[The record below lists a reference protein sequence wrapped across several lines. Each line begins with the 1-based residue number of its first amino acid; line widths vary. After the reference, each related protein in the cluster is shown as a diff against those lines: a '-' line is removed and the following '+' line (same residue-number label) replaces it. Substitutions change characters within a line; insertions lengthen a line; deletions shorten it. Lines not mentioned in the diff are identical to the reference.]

1 MVEKALLSSKTIS
14 TAGTLF
20 FNAVIDLW
28 VVQIFGSAKILGNT
42 MAFTTLAAAI
52 CSFIGG
58 YLADSTFRLRVLI
71 MINAASSLVCGIAF
85 LEQKQLIGKP
95 LTVYL
100 LVFLLNIGSYLSSP
114 LFKTITSISVEKTR
128 IVAFNRSITFASQLC
143 TVLIP
148 PAATWLFA
156 KKIIGLEGALL
167 LNGLS
172 FVLCALLMVGLRK
185 ADGVKTA
192 GNSNGYLGTIKLIK
206 NSGPLLFMALSG
218 FILNFFLSGINVW
231 LPYFTTKILHN
242 ASAYGVA
249 ISCQAVGGIIG
260 ALSTKKIKLDSSLR
274 VDRLGLVISCGLL
287 MAMLFAISAPALILA
302 MFFLAAIITRYNI
315 ALQSL
320 IQTHV
325 EQKYI
330 GKTFSTTYLI
340 ANLALPIASFLFG
353 HLLDFSW
360 KWLLVVVALG
370 LSSMNLLW
378 IIMKKR
384 IIIRNIE

>member
-1 MVEKALLSSKTIS
+1 MEKVLLSSKTIS

-58 YLADSTFRLRVLI
+58 YLADSSFRLRVLI

-156 KKIIGLEGALL
+156 KKIISLEGALL

-172 FVLCALLMVGLRK
+172 FVLCSLLMVGLRK

-192 GNSNGYLGTIKLIK
+192 GNSNGYLGTIKLIN

-242 ASAYGVA
+242 ASVYGVA

-260 ALSTKKIKLDSSLR
+260 ALSIKKIKLDTSLR
-274 VDRLGLVISCGLL
+274 VERLGLVISCGLL
-287 MAMLFAISAPALILA
+287 MAMLFAISAPSLILA

-353 HLLDFSW
+353 QLLNFSW

>member
-1 MVEKALLSSKTIS
+1 MEKALLSSKTIS

-58 YLADSTFRLRVLI
+58 YLADSSCRLRVLI
-71 MINAASSLVCGIAF
+71 MINAVSSLVCGIAF

-100 LVFLLNIGSYLSSP
+100 LVFFLNIGSYLSSP

-192 GNSNGYLGTIKLIK
+192 GNSNGYLGTIKLIN

-242 ASAYGVA
+242 ASVYGVA

-260 ALSTKKIKLDSSLR
+260 ALSIKKIKLDTSLR
-274 VDRLGLVISCGLL
+274 VERLGLVISCGLIML
-287 MAMLFAISAPALILA
+287 LLFAVSAPALILA

-378 IIMKKR
+378 IIMKNR
-384 IIIRNIE
+384 IIIKNIE

>member
-1 MVEKALLSSKTIS
+1 MVEKVLLSSKTIS

-42 MAFTTLAAAI
+42 MAFTTLAAAL

-58 YLADSTFRLRVLI
+58 YLADSSCRLRVLI
-71 MINAASSLVCGIAF
+71 MINAVSSLVCGIAF

-192 GNSNGYLGTIKLIK
+192 GNSNGYLGTIKLIN

-242 ASAYGVA
+242 ASVYGVA

-260 ALSTKKIKLDSSLR
+260 ALSIKKIKLDTSLR
-274 VDRLGLVISCGLL
+274 VERLGLVISCGLL
-287 MAMLFAISAPALILA
+287 MAMLFAISAPSLILA

-353 HLLDFSW
+353 HLLNFSW
-360 KWLLVVVALG
+360 QWLLVVVALG

>member
-1 MVEKALLSSKTIS
+1 MEKALLSSKTIS

-58 YLADSTFRLRVLI
+58 YLADSSFRLRVLI

-260 ALSTKKIKLDSSLR
+260 ALSIKKIKLDTSLR
-274 VDRLGLVISCGLL
+274 VERLGLVISCVLL

-320 IQTHV
+320 IQTNV

-370 LSSMNLLW
+370 LLSMNLLW

>member
-1 MVEKALLSSKTIS
+1 MEKVLLSSKTIS

-58 YLADSTFRLRVLI
+58 YLADSSCRLRVLI
-71 MINAASSLVCGIAF
+71 MINSVSSLVCGIAF

-156 KKIIGLEGALL
+156 KKIISLEGALL

-192 GNSNGYLGTIKLIK
+192 GNSNGYLGTIKLIN

-242 ASAYGVA
+242 ASVYGVA

-260 ALSTKKIKLDSSLR
+260 ALSIKKIKLDTSLR
-274 VDRLGLVISCGLL
+274 VERLGLVISCGLIMVL
-287 MAMLFAISAPALILA
+287 LFAVSAPALILA

-378 IIMKKR
+378 IIMKNR
-384 IIIRNIE
+384 IIIKNIE

>member
-1 MVEKALLSSKTIS
+1 MEKVLLSSKTIS

-58 YLADSTFRLRVLI
+58 YLADSSCRLRVLI
-71 MINAASSLVCGIAF
+71 MINAVSSLVCGIAF

-156 KKIIGLEGALL
+156 KKIISLEGALL
-167 LNGLS
+167 LNVLS
-172 FVLCALLMVGLRK
+172 FVLCSFIRSFQ
-185 ADGVKTA
+185 
-192 GNSNGYLGTIKLIK
+192 NS
-206 NSGPLLFMALSG
+206 P
-218 FILNFFLSGINVW
+218 
-231 LPYFTTKILHN
+231 TT
-242 ASAYGVA
+242 
-249 ISCQAVGGIIG
+249 
-260 ALSTKKIKLDSSLR
+260 R
-274 VDRLGLVISCGLL
+274 
-287 MAMLFAISAPALILA
+287 
-302 MFFLAAIITRYNI
+302 
-315 ALQSL
+315 
-320 IQTHV
+320 
-325 EQKYI
+325 
-330 GKTFSTTYLI
+330 
-340 ANLALPIASFLFG
+340 
-353 HLLDFSW
+353 
-360 KWLLVVVALG
+360 
-370 LSSMNLLW
+370 
-378 IIMKKR
+378 
-384 IIIRNIE
+384 

>member
-1 MVEKALLSSKTIS
+1 MYCFLRSFIQYDIIFSKYYSINKLFIDCKISKKWYNCESIINLKRFFVLEGDMVEKTLLSSKTIS

-28 VVQIFGSAKILGNT
+28 VVQIFGSARILGNT

-58 YLADSTFRLRVLI
+58 YLADSSFRLRVLI

-156 KKIIGLEGALL
+156 KKIIGL
-167 LNGLS
+167 
-172 FVLCALLMVGLRK
+172 
-185 ADGVKTA
+185 
-192 GNSNGYLGTIKLIK
+192 
-206 NSGPLLFMALSG
+206 
-218 FILNFFLSGINVW
+218 
-231 LPYFTTKILHN
+231 
-242 ASAYGVA
+242 
-249 ISCQAVGGIIG
+249 
-260 ALSTKKIKLDSSLR
+260 
-274 VDRLGLVISCGLL
+274 
-287 MAMLFAISAPALILA
+287 
-302 MFFLAAIITRYNI
+302 
-315 ALQSL
+315 
-320 IQTHV
+320 
-325 EQKYI
+325 
-330 GKTFSTTYLI
+330 
-340 ANLALPIASFLFG
+340 
-353 HLLDFSW
+353 
-360 KWLLVVVALG
+360 
-370 LSSMNLLW
+370 
-378 IIMKKR
+378 
-384 IIIRNIE
+384 

>member
-1 MVEKALLSSKTIS
+1 MVEKVLLSSKTIS

-28 VVQIFGSAKILGNT
+28 VVHIFGSAKILGNT

-58 YLADSTFRLRVLI
+58 YLADSSCRLRVLI
-71 MINAASSLVCGIAF
+71 MINAVSSLVCGIAF

-206 NSGPLLFMALSG
+206 NSGPMLFMALSG

-260 ALSTKKIKLDSSLR
+260 ALSIKKIKLDTSLR
-274 VDRLGLVISCGLL
+274 VERLGLVISCGLL
-287 MAMLFAISAPALILA
+287 MAMLFAVSAPSLILA

-370 LSSMNLLW
+370 LSSINLLW
-378 IIMKKR
+378 IIMKNR
-384 IIIRNIE
+384 IIIKNIE

>member
-1 MVEKALLSSKTIS
+1 MVEKVLLSSKTIS

-28 VVQIFGSAKILGNT
+28 VVHIFGSAKILGNT

-58 YLADSTFRLRVLI
+58 YLADSSCRLRVLI
-71 MINAASSLVCGIAF
+71 MINAVSSLVCGIAF

-192 GNSNGYLGTIKLIK
+192 GNSNGYLGTIKLIN

-260 ALSTKKIKLDSSLR
+260 ALSIKKIKLDTSLR
-274 VDRLGLVISCGLL
+274 VERLGLVISCGLIML
-287 MAMLFAISAPALILA
+287 LLFAVSAPALILA

-370 LSSMNLLW
+370 LSSINLLW
-378 IIMKKR
+378 IIMKNR
-384 IIIRNIE
+384 IIIKNIE

>member
-1 MVEKALLSSKTIS
+1 MEKALLSSKTIS

-58 YLADSTFRLRVLI
+58 YLADSSFRLRVLI

-156 KKIIGLEGALL
+156 KKIISLEGALL

-172 FVLCALLMVGLRK
+172 FVLCSLLMVGLRK

-192 GNSNGYLGTIKLIK
+192 GNSNGYLGTIKLIN

-242 ASAYGVA
+242 ASVYGVA

-260 ALSTKKIKLDSSLR
+260 ALSIKKIKLDTSLR
-274 VDRLGLVISCGLL
+274 VERLGLVISCGLIML
-287 MAMLFAISAPALILA
+287 LLFAVSAPALILA
-302 MFFLAAIITRYNI
+302 MFFFAAIITRYNI

-378 IIMKKR
+378 IIMKNR
-384 IIIRNIE
+384 IIIKNIE

>member
-1 MVEKALLSSKTIS
+1 MLSSKTIS

-28 VVQIFGSAKILGNT
+28 IVQIFGSAKILGNT

-58 YLADSTFRLRVLI
+58 YLADSSFRLRVLI

-128 IVAFNRSITFASQLC
+128 IVAFNRSITFAFQLC

-167 LNGLS
+167 
-172 FVLCALLMVGLRK
+172 LCALLMVGLRK

-242 ASAYGVA
+242 ASVYGVA

-260 ALSTKKIKLDSSLR
+260 ALSIKKIKLDTSLR
-274 VDRLGLVISCGLL
+274 VERLGLVISCGLIMVL
-287 MAMLFAISAPALILA
+287 LFAVSAPALILA

-320 IQTHV
+320 IQTNV

-330 GKTFSTTYLI
+330 GKMFSTTYLI

-360 KWLLVVVALG
+360 KWLLIVVAL
-370 LSSMNLLW
+370 
-378 IIMKKR
+378 
-384 IIIRNIE
+384 

>member
-1 MVEKALLSSKTIS
+1 MLSSKTIS

-28 VVQIFGSAKILGNT
+28 VVQIFGSARILGNT

-58 YLADSTFRLRVLI
+58 YLEDSSFRLRVLI

-242 ASAYGVA
+242 VSAYGVA

-260 ALSTKKIKLDSSLR
+260 ALSIKKIKLDTSLR
-274 VDRLGLVISCGLL
+274 VERLGLVISCGLL

>member
-1 MVEKALLSSKTIS
+1 MEKVLLSSKTIS

-58 YLADSTFRLRVLI
+58 YLADSSFRLRVLI
-71 MINAASSLVCGIAF
+71 MINAVSSLVCGIAF

-192 GNSNGYLGTIKLIK
+192 GNSNGYLGTIKLIN

-242 ASAYGVA
+242 ASVYGVA

-260 ALSTKKIKLDSSLR
+260 ALSIKKIKLDTSLR
-274 VDRLGLVISCGLL
+274 VERLGLVISCGLL

-353 HLLDFSW
+353 QLLNFSW

>member
-1 MVEKALLSSKTIS
+1 MEKVLLSSKTIS

-58 YLADSTFRLRVLI
+58 YLADSSFRLRVLI

-172 FVLCALLMVGLRK
+172 FVLCSLLMVGLRK

-192 GNSNGYLGTIKLIK
+192 GNSNGYLGTIKLIN

-242 ASAYGVA
+242 ASVYGVA

-260 ALSTKKIKLDSSLR
+260 ALSIKKIKLDTSLR
-274 VDRLGLVISCGLL
+274 VERLGLVISCGLIML
-287 MAMLFAISAPALILA
+287 LLFAVSAPALILA

-353 HLLDFSW
+353 QLLNFSW

>member
-1 MVEKALLSSKTIS
+1 MEKALLSSKTIS

-58 YLADSTFRLRVLI
+58 YLADSSFRLRVLI

-156 KKIIGLEGALL
+156 KKIIGLKGALL

-185 ADGVKTA
+185 DDGVKTA
-192 GNSNGYLGTIKLIK
+192 GNSNGYLETIKLIK

-242 ASAYGVA
+242 ASVYGVA
-249 ISCQAVGGIIG
+249 ISCQDVGGIIG
-260 ALSTKKIKLDSSLR
+260 ALSIKKIKLDTSLR
-274 VDRLGLVISCGLL
+274 VERFGLVISCGLIMVL
-287 MAMLFAISAPALILA
+287 LFAVSAPALILA

-320 IQTHV
+320 IQTNV

-378 IIMKKR
+378 IIMKNR

>member
-58 YLADSTFRLRVLI
+58 YLADSSCRLRVLI
-71 MINAASSLVCGIAF
+71 MINAVSSLVCGIAF

-172 FVLCALLMVGLRK
+172 FVLCSLLMVGLRK

-192 GNSNGYLGTIKLIK
+192 GNSNGYLGTIKLIN

-242 ASAYGVA
+242 ASVYGVA

-260 ALSTKKIKLDSSLR
+260 ALSIKKIKLDTSLR
-274 VDRLGLVISCGLL
+274 VERLGLVISCGLL
-287 MAMLFAISAPALILA
+287 MAMLFAISAPSLILA

-353 HLLDFSW
+353 HLLNFSW

>member
-1 MVEKALLSSKTIS
+1 MLSSKTIS

-58 YLADSTFRLRVLI
+58 YLADSSFRLRVLI

-156 KKIIGLEGALL
+156 KK
-167 LNGLS
+167 
-172 FVLCALLMVGLRK
+172 
-185 ADGVKTA
+185 D
-192 GNSNGYLGTIKLIK
+192 Y
-206 NSGPLLFMALSG
+206 
-218 FILNFFLSGINVW
+218 
-231 LPYFTTKILHN
+231 
-242 ASAYGVA
+242 
-249 ISCQAVGGIIG
+249 
-260 ALSTKKIKLDSSLR
+260 
-274 VDRLGLVISCGLL
+274 RLG
-287 MAMLFAISAPALILA
+287 
-302 MFFLAAIITRYNI
+302 RR
-315 ALQSL
+315 
-320 IQTHV
+320 
-325 EQKYI
+325 
-330 GKTFSTTYLI
+330 
-340 ANLALPIASFLFG
+340 
-353 HLLDFSW
+353 
-360 KWLLVVVALG
+360 VAF
-370 LSSMNLLW
+370 
-378 IIMKKR
+378 KR
-384 IIIRNIE
+384 IIVCFVCLVDGWFAESRWCKNGRKFERVSRNHKID

>member
-1 MVEKALLSSKTIS
+1 MVEKVLLSSKTIS

-58 YLADSTFRLRVLI
+58 YLADSSFRLRVLI

-156 KKIIGLEGALL
+156 KKIISLEGALL

-172 FVLCALLMVGLRK
+172 FVLCSLLMVGLRK

-192 GNSNGYLGTIKLIK
+192 GNSNGYLGTIKLIN

-242 ASAYGVA
+242 ASVYGVA

-260 ALSTKKIKLDSSLR
+260 ALSIKKIKLDTSLR
-274 VDRLGLVISCGLL
+274 VERLGLVISCGLL
-287 MAMLFAISAPALILA
+287 MAMLFAISAPSLILA

-353 HLLDFSW
+353 QLLNFSW

>member
-1 MVEKALLSSKTIS
+1 MLSSKTIS

-28 VVQIFGSAKILGNT
+28 GVQIFGSARILGNT

-58 YLADSTFRLRVLI
+58 YLADSSFRLRVLI

-260 ALSTKKIKLDSSLR
+260 ALSIKKIKLDTSLR
-274 VDRLGLVISCGLL
+274 VERLGLVISCGLL
-287 MAMLFAISAPALILA
+287 MAMLFAILAPALILA

-384 IIIRNIE
+384 IIIKNIE

>member
-1 MVEKALLSSKTIS
+1 MVEKVLLSSKTIS

-42 MAFTTLAAAI
+42 MAFTTLAAAL

-58 YLADSTFRLRVLI
+58 YLADSSCRLRVLI
-71 MINAASSLVCGIAF
+71 MINAVSSLVCGIAF

-114 LFKTITSISVEKTR
+114 LFKTITSISVEKTL

-192 GNSNGYLGTIKLIK
+192 GNSNGYLGTIKLIN

-242 ASAYGVA
+242 ASVYGVA

-260 ALSTKKIKLDSSLR
+260 ALSIKKIKLDTSLR
-274 VDRLGLVISCGLL
+274 VERLGLVISCGLL
-287 MAMLFAISAPALILA
+287 MAMLFAISAPSLILA

-353 HLLDFSW
+353 HLLNFSW
-360 KWLLVVVALG
+360 QWLLVVVALG

>member
-1 MVEKALLSSKTIS
+1 MEKALLSSKTIS

-58 YLADSTFRLRVLI
+58 YLADSSFRLRVLI

-156 KKIIGLEGALL
+156 KKIISLGGALL

-172 FVLCALLMVGLRK
+172 FVLCALLMISLRK

-192 GNSNGYLGTIKLIK
+192 GNSNGYLGTMKLIK

-231 LPYFTTKILHN
+231 LPYFTTKILRN
-242 ASAYGVA
+242 ASVYGVA

-260 ALSTKKIKLDSSLR
+260 ALSIKKIKLDTSLR
-274 VDRLGLVISCGLL
+274 VERIGLVISCGLIMVL
-287 MAMLFAISAPALILA
+287 LFAVSAPALILA

>member
-1 MVEKALLSSKTIS
+1 MEKVLLSSKTIS

-42 MAFTTLAAAI
+42 MAFTTLAAAL

-58 YLADSTFRLRVLI
+58 YLADSSCRLRVLI
-71 MINAASSLVCGIAF
+71 MINAVSSLVCGIAF

-192 GNSNGYLGTIKLIK
+192 GNSNGYLGTIKLIN

-242 ASAYGVA
+242 ASVYGVA

-260 ALSTKKIKLDSSLR
+260 ALSIKKIKLDTSLR
-274 VDRLGLVISCGLL
+274 VERLGLVISCGLL
-287 MAMLFAISAPALILA
+287 MAMLFAISAPSLILA

-340 ANLALPIASFLFG
+340 ANLALPIESFLFG
-353 HLLDFSW
+353 HLLNFSW

>member
-58 YLADSTFRLRVLI
+58 YLADSSFRLRVLI

-242 ASAYGVA
+242 ASVY
-249 ISCQAVGGIIG
+249 GIIG
-260 ALSTKKIKLDSSLR
+260 ALSIKKIKLDTSLR
-274 VDRLGLVISCGLL
+274 VERLGLVISCGLIMVL
-287 MAMLFAISAPALILA
+287 LFAVSAPALILA

-320 IQTHV
+320 IQTNV

-360 KWLLVVVALG
+360 KWLLIVVALG

-384 IIIRNIE
+384 ISIKNIE

>member
-1 MVEKALLSSKTIS
+1 MVEKVLLSSKTIS

-58 YLADSTFRLRVLI
+58 YLADSSFRLRVLI

-172 FVLCALLMVGLRK
+172 FVLCSLLMVGLRK

-192 GNSNGYLGTIKLIK
+192 GNSNGYLGTIKLIN

-242 ASAYGVA
+242 ASVYGVA

-260 ALSTKKIKLDSSLR
+260 ALSIKKIKLDTSLR
-274 VDRLGLVISCGLL
+274 VERLGLVISCGLIML
-287 MAMLFAISAPALILA
+287 LLFAVSAPALILA

-353 HLLDFSW
+353 QLLNFSW

>member
-1 MVEKALLSSKTIS
+1 MVEKVLLSSKTIS

-58 YLADSTFRLRVLI
+58 YLADSSFRLRVLI

-156 KKIIGLEGALL
+156 KKIISLEGALL

-172 FVLCALLMVGLRK
+172 FVLCSLLMVGLRK

-192 GNSNGYLGTIKLIK
+192 GNSNGYLGTIKLIN

-242 ASAYGVA
+242 ASVYGVA

-260 ALSTKKIKLDSSLR
+260 ALSIKKIKLDTSLR
-274 VDRLGLVISCGLL
+274 VERLGLVISCGLI
-287 MAMLFAISAPALILA
+287 MLLLFSVSAPALILA

-353 HLLDFSW
+353 QLLNFSW
-360 KWLLVVVALG
+360 KWLLVVVSLG

-384 IIIRNIE
+384 SIIRNIE

>member
-1 MVEKALLSSKTIS
+1 MEKVLLSSKTIS

-42 MAFTTLAAAI
+42 MAFTTLAAAL

-58 YLADSTFRLRVLI
+58 YLADSSCRLRVLI
-71 MINAASSLVCGIAF
+71 MINAVSSLVCGIAF

-192 GNSNGYLGTIKLIK
+192 GNSNGYLGTIKLIN

-242 ASAYGVA
+242 ASVYGVA

-260 ALSTKKIKLDSSLR
+260 ALSIKKIKLDTSLR
-274 VDRLGLVISCGLL
+274 VERLGLVISCGLL
-287 MAMLFAISAPALILA
+287 MAMLFAISAPSLILA

-353 HLLDFSW
+353 HLLNFSW
-360 KWLLVVVALG
+360 QWLLVVVALG

>member
-1 MVEKALLSSKTIS
+1 MLSSKTIS

-28 VVQIFGSAKILGNT
+28 VVQIFGSARILGNT

-58 YLADSTFRLRVLI
+58 YLADSSFRLRVLI
-71 MINAASSLVCGIAF
+71 MINEASSLVCGIAF

-172 FVLCALLMVGLRK
+172 FVLLMVGLRK

-192 GNSNGYLGTIKLIK
+192 GNSSGYLGTIKLIK

-242 ASAYGVA
+242 ASVYGVA

-260 ALSTKKIKLDSSLR
+260 ALSIKKIKLDTSLR
-274 VDRLGLVISCGLL
+274 VERLGLVISCGLIMVL
-287 MAMLFAISAPALILA
+287 LFAVSAPALILA

-320 IQTHV
+320 IQTNV

-360 KWLLVVVALG
+360 KWLLIVVALG

>member
-1 MVEKALLSSKTIS
+1 MLSSKTIS

-58 YLADSTFRLRVLI
+58 YLADSSCRLRVLI
-71 MINAASSLVCGIAF
+71 MINAVSSLVCGIAF

-172 FVLCALLMVGLRK
+172 FVLCSLLMVGLRK
-185 ADGVKTA
+185 ADGVKKA
-192 GNSNGYLGTIKLIK
+192 GNSNGYLGTIKLIN

-242 ASAYGVA
+242 ASVYGVA

-260 ALSTKKIKLDSSLR
+260 ALSIKKIKLDTSLR
-274 VDRLGLVISCGLL
+274 VERLGLVISCGLIMFL
-287 MAMLFAISAPALILA
+287 LFAVSAPALILA

-353 HLLDFSW
+353 HLLNFSW

>member
-1 MVEKALLSSKTIS
+1 MEKALLSSKTIS

-58 YLADSTFRLRVLI
+58 YLADSSFRLRVLI

-172 FVLCALLMVGLRK
+172 FVLCALLMVVLRK

-260 ALSTKKIKLDSSLR
+260 ALSIKKIKLDTSLR
-274 VDRLGLVISCGLL
+274 VERLGLVISCGLL

-360 KWLLVVVALG
+360 KWLLVVVAIG

>member
-1 MVEKALLSSKTIS
+1 MEKVLLSSKTIS

-58 YLADSTFRLRVLI
+58 YLADSSFRLRVLI

-156 KKIIGLEGALL
+156 KKIISLEGALL

-172 FVLCALLMVGLRK
+172 FVLCSLLMVGLRK

-192 GNSNGYLGTIKLIK
+192 GNSNGYLGTIKLIN

-242 ASAYGVA
+242 ASVYGVA

-260 ALSTKKIKLDSSLR
+260 ALSIKKIKLDTSLR
-274 VDRLGLVISCGLL
+274 VERLGLVISCGLIML
-287 MAMLFAISAPALILA
+287 LLFAVSAPALILA

-378 IIMKKR
+378 IIMKNR
-384 IIIRNIE
+384 IIIKNIE

>member
-1 MVEKALLSSKTIS
+1 MVEKVLLSSKTIS

-42 MAFTTLAAAI
+42 MAFTTLAAAL

-58 YLADSTFRLRVLI
+58 YLADSSCRLRVLI
-71 MINAASSLVCGIAF
+71 MINAVSSLVCGIAF

-192 GNSNGYLGTIKLIK
+192 GNSNGYLGTIKLIN

-242 ASAYGVA
+242 SSVYGVA

-260 ALSTKKIKLDSSLR
+260 ALSIKKIKLDTSLR
-274 VDRLGLVISCGLL
+274 VERLGLVISCGLL
-287 MAMLFAISAPALILA
+287 MAMLFAISAPSLILA

-353 HLLDFSW
+353 HLLNFSW
-360 KWLLVVVALG
+360 QWLLVVVALG

>member
-1 MVEKALLSSKTIS
+1 MEKVLLSSKTIS

-42 MAFTTLAAAI
+42 MAFTTLAAAL

-58 YLADSTFRLRVLI
+58 YLADSSCRLRVLI
-71 MINAASSLVCGIAF
+71 MINAVSSLVCGIAF

-192 GNSNGYLGTIKLIK
+192 GNSNGYLGTIKLIN

-242 ASAYGVA
+242 SSVYGVA

-260 ALSTKKIKLDSSLR
+260 ALSIKKIKLDTSLR
-274 VDRLGLVISCGLL
+274 VERLGLVISCGLL
-287 MAMLFAISAPALILA
+287 MAMLFAISAPSLILA

-353 HLLDFSW
+353 HLLNFSW
-360 KWLLVVVALG
+360 QWLLVVVALG

>member
-1 MVEKALLSSKTIS
+1 MEKALLSSKTIS

-58 YLADSTFRLRVLI
+58 YLADSSCRLRVLI
-71 MINAASSLVCGIAF
+71 MINAVSSLVCGIAF

-172 FVLCALLMVGLRK
+172 FVLCSLLMVGLRK

-192 GNSNGYLGTIKLIK
+192 GNSNGYLGTIKLIN

-242 ASAYGVA
+242 ASVYGVA

-260 ALSTKKIKLDSSLR
+260 ALSIKKIKLDTSLR
-274 VDRLGLVISCGLL
+274 VERLGLVISCGLL
-287 MAMLFAISAPALILA
+287 MAMLFAISAPSLILA

-353 HLLDFSW
+353 HLLNFSW

>member
-1 MVEKALLSSKTIS
+1 
-14 TAGTLF
+14 
-20 FNAVIDLW
+20 
-28 VVQIFGSAKILGNT
+28 

-58 YLADSTFRLRVLI
+58 YLADSSFRLRVLI

-192 GNSNGYLGTIKLIK
+192 GNSNGYLGTIKLIN

-242 ASAYGVA
+242 ASVYGVA

-260 ALSTKKIKLDSSLR
+260 ALSIKKIKLDTSLR
-274 VDRLGLVISCGLL
+274 VERLGLVISCGLL
-287 MAMLFAISAPALILA
+287 MAMLFAISAPSLILA

-353 HLLDFSW
+353 QLLNFSW

>member
-1 MVEKALLSSKTIS
+1 MEKALLSSKTIS

-58 YLADSTFRLRVLI
+58 YLADSSFRLRVLI
-71 MINAASSLVCGIAF
+71 MINAVSSLVCGIAF
-85 LEQKQLIGKP
+85 LEHKQLIGNP

-156 KKIIGLEGALL
+156 KKLIGLEGALL

-206 NSGPLLFMALSG
+206 NSGPMLFMALSG

-260 ALSTKKIKLDSSLR
+260 ALSIKKIKLDTSLR
-274 VDRLGLVISCGLL
+274 VERLGLVISCGLL

-353 HLLDFSW
+353 HLLAFSW

-378 IIMKKR
+378 IILKNR
-384 IIIRNIE
+384 ISIKNIE

>member
-1 MVEKALLSSKTIS
+1 MEKALLSSKTIS

-58 YLADSTFRLRVLI
+58 YLADSSFRLRVLI
-71 MINAASSLVCGIAF
+71 MINAVSSLVCGIAF

-185 ADGVKTA
+185 ADSVKTA

-260 ALSTKKIKLDSSLR
+260 ALSIKKIKLDTSLR
-274 VDRLGLVISCGLL
+274 VERLGLVISCGLL